1 MGQCDDG
8 SSVLQFVSIDGLRAP
23 ASLNGSDVLPASI
36 VDCVSPSKLGWP
48 RLMRGA
54 EFTSVFRRTAL
65 AQPRRRRT
73 SQGLPITPSEAE
85 ALRLVQSQGA
95 RATCFFNNKGGVGK
109 TTLVANLAAELALS
123 FGAKVLVVDADPQC
137 NLTQYALGDEEALE
151 LYASDDPS
159 SVYSVIR
166 PLSLGKGYGTELPI
180 RKTDNFGFD
189 IIVGDPR
196 LALQEDLLA
205 NDWRDAKGG
214 GMRGIRTTY
223 VFADLVQKAKANYDF
238 VFFDMG
244 PSLGAINRSVLLA
257 MDFFVVPMSIDI
269 FSSWAIKNIGSTVS
283 VWQKELKTGLALA
296 EDPSEI
302 PSLASAANL
311 RFLGYVTQ
319 QHRERTEVEISVSIN
334 EDATE
339 AKDMIHVLEKRKTRI
354 VQAYQDISNA
364 FPKDVEQYLHGFYDS
379 DKIKPHLGNVKNLGS
394 LAPKSQSQHAPM
406 MLAGGTGRFVQ
417 LRKEAKTIY
426 RGIANRF
433 LENASL
439 S

>member
-1 MGQCDDG
+1 MLAQ
-8 SSVLQFVSIDGLRAP
+8 
-23 ASLNGSDVLPASI
+23 
-36 VDCVSPSKLGWP
+36 K
-48 RLMRGA
+48 
-54 EFTSVFRRTAL
+54 RRTR
-65 AQPRRRRT
+65 PG
-73 SQGLPITPSEAE
+73 QGLPLTAPDAKVLETVR
-85 ALRLVQSQGA
+85 ALGA
-95 RATCFFNNKGGVGK
+95 KATCFFNNKGGVGK

-137 NLTQYALGDEEALE
+137 NLTQYALGDDEALD
-151 LYASDDPS
+151 LYGSTDPN

-166 PLSLGKGYGTELPI
+166 PLSLGKGYGTDLPI
-180 RKTDNFGFD
+180 RKTESFGFD

-223 VFADLVQKAKANYDF
+223 VFADLVERAKSHYDF

-283 VWQKELKTGLALA
+283 VWQKELRTGLNLA

-302 PSLASAANL
+302 PELASSANL
-311 RFLGYVTQ
+311 KFLGYVTQ
-319 QHRERTEVEISVSIN
+319 QHRERTEVEISVAIN
-334 EDATE
+334 EASSGIKNLIKIE
-339 AKDMIHVLEKRKTRI
+339 ERKRTRI
-354 VQAYQDISNA
+354 VQAYQEISSA
-364 FPKDVEQYLHGFYDS
+364 FPREIQQYLQNFYDS
-379 DKIKPHLGNVKNLGS
+379 SKIQPHLGNVKNLGS

-406 MLAGGTGRFVQ
+406 MSAGGTGRFVQ
-417 LRKEAKTIY
+417 LRKEARTIY
-426 RGIANRF
+426 RGIASRF

-439 S
+439 SK